1 MKRSFKPLSDLR
13 LQDAGGLLELLVH
26 WDPKETRAGTGSPG
40 LTERKEIW
48 AVRVNRCTNQNVAPR
63 TFTDLLLYL
72 QHVYLDRRGRQDEEV
87 PLVRLWFNSGWGGFR
102 RKL

>member
-1 MKRSFKPLSDLR
+1 MKCSFKTLSNLR
-13 LQDAGGLLELLVH
+13 LQDARGFLERLVH

-40 LTERKEIW
+40 LMERKEMW
-48 AVRVNRCTNQNVAPR
+48 AVRVNRCTNQNVAQR

-72 QHVYLDRRGRQDEEV
+72 QHVYLDLRGRQEEEV
-87 PLVRLWFNSGWGGFR
+87 PLVRLWFSSGWVGFS